1 MDRIVVGVDGS
12 DGSGR
17 ALSWAVD
24 EARRRGDATVEVVHS
39 WEPPV
44 LTGSPVGEVP
54 PVPVDATFDDAAHL
68 LIADALTHVDTTGV
82 TVRKVVLEGPAGATL
97 CEHAADADL
106 LVIAA
111 SGHGK
116 VLEALIGSVS
126 NYCVHHARCPLVIMP
141 RKRS

>member
-17 ALSWAVD
+17 ALAWAID
-24 EARRRGDATVEVVHS
+24 EARRRGDTTVEVVHA

-54 PVPVDATFDDAAHL
+54 PVPVDSAFDDAAHL

-82 TVRKVVLEGPAGATL
+82 TVEQVVVEGPSGAAL
-97 CEHAADADL
+97 CEHAADAAL
-106 LVIAA
+106 LVVSA

-126 NYCVHHARCPLVIMP
+126 GYCVHHARCPLVITP
-141 RKRS
+141 KQK

>member
-12 DGSGR
+12 DGSAQ
-17 ALSWAVD
+17 ALAWAVD
-24 EARRRGDATVEVVHS
+24 EARRWGDATVEVVHA

-54 PVPVDATFDDAAHL
+54 PVVIDGSFDDAAHL
-68 LIADALTHVDTTGV
+68 LIADALAHVDTTGL
-82 TVRKVVLEGPAGATL
+82 TVQQVVVEGPPGATL
-97 CEHAADADL
+97 CAHAADAAL
-106 LVIAA
+106 LVVAA

-126 NYCVHHARCPLVIMP
+126 NYCVHHARCPVVVMP
-141 RKRS
+141 RNK